1 MRAIS
6 LMSNCQHTTSG
17 EVIAGFAARTDTQVH
32 LLFKIIEGNASFATP
47 ISLAEINSAGG
58 GQVIVQGCLVRQA
71 AVKFYDDC
79 SLADM
84 LHTHLHLHCVGYVVE
99 RSFHAPLQMY
109 RTHLYLI
116 RSAFGGAEKL

>member
-58 GQVIVQGCLVRQA
+58 GQVIVQGCLVWQA
-71 AVKFYDDC
+71 AVKFMMTVHLRIC
-79 SLADM
+79 S
-84 LHTHLHLHCVGYVVE
+84 HLHLHCVGY
-99 RSFHAPLQMY
+99 RMW
-109 RTHLYLI
+109 
-116 RSAFGGAEKL
+116 